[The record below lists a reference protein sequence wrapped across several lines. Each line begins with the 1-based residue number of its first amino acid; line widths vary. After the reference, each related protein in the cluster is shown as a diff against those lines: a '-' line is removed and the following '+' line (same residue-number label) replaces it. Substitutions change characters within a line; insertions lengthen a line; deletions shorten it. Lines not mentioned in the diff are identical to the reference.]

1 MAFVNRI
8 GGKLLASCTTDRELV
23 SRAYQEFSKT
33 RPQEHKSKSIN
44 KRDVEMNR
52 SFAKEGIYMVRNIFK
67 ALAILLH
74 QGNAYSKHLRFHLIS
89 IRMTKIKKKSASYCS
104 HYEIE
109 CAVYK
114 KN

>member
-8 GGKLLASCTTDRELV
+8 GGKLLARCTTDRELI

-33 RPQEHKSKSIN
+33 RCQEQENKSIN
-44 KRDVEMNR
+44 KRDVELNR
-52 SFAKEGIYMVRNIFK
+52 SFTKEGIYMVRNIFK

-104 HYEIE
+104 HYENE
-109 CAVYK
+109 CAVSK